1 MDIRYYLSRFWRRM
15 HWFLLVAI
23 LIAGAAFVVARELPP
38 SYVSDAE
45 LLVEVAQ
52 IEDATVRLSPEAQMQ
67 IVRERLLTRANLLDI
82 ARSRQ
87 VFEDIRVMSPDDIVD
102 GMLAATD
109 VRLATGRNVAVTQM
123 SISFTARR
131 GQIAADVLN
140 DYLTIIQQ
148 EDVDLRQVTA
158 TQTLDF
164 YDEEVDRLAA
174 LLESRSQAILD
185 FQNRNA
191 DALPETLNAR
201 LEQQSTTQERL
212 LQIERDVS
220 TIARQREQTVRLFE
234 AGVGTES
241 QRPQLSPAQQRLA
254 DLRRER
260 DVALS
265 TFSES
270 SARVRALD
278 NQIRLAEAAVEA
290 EQGAGEE
297 DGIDPVRAQQ
307 KALLDIQLSELDARR
322 DSLLAQKAELEGRL
336 EGLEDVLARIPAN
349 QIALAGLEREYQNV
363 RAQYDAVI
371 ARQSQAATG
380 ERIESLSRG
389 QRIVVID
396 PPAVPN
402 QPTGPN
408 RLLIAGGGAAFGI
421 LSGLALV
428 VLMELLN
435 TAPARPRD
443 ITAKLGV
450 TPLATIPFV
459 PTAGQTIRRRALKL
473 AVIAAGLALGPLALW
488 LVHTEYRPLDLL
500 LRDVMRAV
508 GM

>member
-1 MDIRYYLSRFWRRM
+1 MDIGYYLSRFWRRM

-38 SYVSDAE
+38 TFVSDTQ
-45 LLVEVAQ
+45 LLVEAAQ
-52 IEDATVRLSPEAQMQ
+52 IEDASLRLSPEAQMQ
-67 IVRERLLTRANLLDI
+67 IVRERLLTRSNLLDI
-82 ARSRQ
+82 ARRRG
-87 VFEDIRVMSPDDIVD
+87 VFENVRAMTPDDIVD
-102 GMLAATD
+102 AMLAATN
-109 VRLATGRNVAVTQM
+109 VRLASGRNVAVTQM
-123 SISFTARR
+123 TVAFTARR

-148 EDVDLRQVTA
+148 EDVDISVEPTRGRV
-158 TQTLDF
+158 DF
-164 YDEEVDRLAA
+164 FDDEVDRLAA
-174 LLESRSQAILD
+174 LLQRRSQAILD
-185 FQNRNA
+185 FQNSNA

-220 TIARQREQTVRLFE
+220 TLSRQREQTIRLFE
-234 AGVGTES
+234 AGIGA
-241 QRPQLSPAQQRLA
+241 QNQQPQLSPAEQELA
-254 DLRRER
+254 NLRRER
-260 DVALS
+260 QAALI

-290 EQGAGEE
+290 EKGADE
-297 DGIDPVRAQQ
+297 DTVDPVRAQQ
-307 KALLDIQLSELDARR
+307 KALLDIQIAEIDAKI
-322 DSLLAQKAELEGRL
+322 DALATQKAELEARQ
-336 EGLEDVLARIPAN
+336 EGLEDVLSRIPAN
-349 QIALAGLEREYQNV
+349 QITLAGLEREYQNV
-363 RAQYDAVI
+363 RSQYDAAV
-371 ARQSQAATG
+371 ARQAQAATSEQIQAKG
-380 ERIESLSRG
+380 RG

-396 PPAVPN
+396 PPAVPS

-428 VLMELLN
+428 VLLELLN
-435 TAPARPRD
+435 SAPMRPRD

-459 PTAGQTIRRRALKL
+459 PTTGQTIRRRALKL
-473 AVIAAGLALGPLALW
+473 AVIAAGLVLGPLALW
-488 LVHTEYRPLDLL
+488 LVHAQYRPLDLL
-500 LRDVMRAV
+500 LRDVMRAL

>member
-1 MDIRYYLSRFWRRM
+1 MDIRYYLSRFWRRL

-38 SYVSDAE
+38 TYVSDAE

-67 IVRERLLTRANLLDI
+67 IVRERLLTRANLLQI
-82 ARSRQ
+82 ARERG
-87 VFEDIRVMSPDDIVD
+87 VFEGIRSMTPDNIVD
-102 GMLAATD
+102 AMLAATD
-109 VRLATGRNVAVTQM
+109 IRLATGRNVAITQM
-123 SISFTARR
+123 TISFTART
-131 GQIAADVLN
+131 GPIAADVLN

-148 EDVDLRQVTA
+148 ADVDLRQVTA
-158 TQTLDF
+158 SQTLDF

-174 LLESRSQAILD
+174 LLQQRSQAILD

-220 TIARQREQTVRLFE
+220 AIARQREQTVRLFE
-234 AGVGTES
+234 AGAG
-241 QRPQLSPAQQRLA
+241 QGGAPQLSPAQQELA
-254 DLRRER
+254 NLRRER
-260 DVALS
+260 QALLS
-265 TFSES
+265 TFSEG
-270 SARVRALD
+270 SARIRKID
-278 NQIRLAEAAVEA
+278 NDIRIAEALVEA
-290 EQGAGEE
+290 EEGAGD
-297 DGIDPVRAQQ
+297 DGVDPVRAQQ

-322 DSLLAQKAELEGRL
+322 DSLEAQKEALEARL
-336 EGLEDVLARIPAN
+336 ESLEDVLSRIPAN

-396 PPAVPN
+396 PPAVPTT
-402 QPTGPN
+402 PTGPN

-443 ITAKLGV
+443 ITARLGV

-459 PTAGQTIRRRALKL
+459 PTAGQTIRRRAVKL

-488 LVHTEYRPLDLL
+488 LVHTQYRPLDLL

>member
-1 MDIRYYLSRFWRRM
+1 MDIGYYLSRFWRRM

-23 LIAGAAFVVARELPP
+23 LIAGAAFVAARELPA
-38 SYVSDAE
+38 SFVSDTQ

-82 ARSRQ
+82 ARRRN
-87 VFEDIRVMSPDDIVD
+87 VFEGVRSMSPDDIID
-102 GMLAATD
+102 GMLAATN
-109 VRLATGRNVAVTQM
+109 VRLDSGRNVAVTQM
-123 SISFTARR
+123 TIAFTARQ

-148 EDVDLRQVTA
+148 EDVDIRKGPA
-158 TQTLDF
+158 GEARDF
-164 YDEEVDRLAA
+164 YDEEVDRLAG
-174 LLESRSQAILD
+174 LLERRSQAILN
-185 FQNRNA
+185 FQNSNA

-220 TIARQREQTVRLFE
+220 TLNRQREQTIRLFE
-234 AGVGTES
+234 AGIGA
-241 QRPQLSPAQQRLA
+241 QNQQPQLSPAEQELA
-254 DLRRER
+254 NLRRER
-260 DVALS
+260 QAALI

-290 EQGAGEE
+290 EKGGEE
-297 DGIDPVRAQQ
+297 DAVDPIRAQQ
-307 KALLDIQLSELDARR
+307 KALLDIQVAEIDAKI
-322 DSLLAQKAELEGRL
+322 DSLATQKAELDARL

-349 QIALAGLEREYQNV
+349 QIALAGLEREYANV
-363 RAQYDAVI
+363 RAQYDAAV
-371 ARQSQAATG
+371 ARQSQAATNEQVEVQG
-380 ERIESLSRG
+380 KG

-402 QPTGPN
+402 EPTGPN

-428 VLMELLN
+428 VLLELLN
-435 TAPARPRD
+435 SAPMRPRD

-459 PTAGQTIRRRALKL
+459 PTTGQTIRRRALKL
-473 AVIAAGLALGPLALW
+473 AVIAAGLVLGPLALW
-488 LVHTEYRPLDLL
+488 LVHTQYRPLDLL
-500 LRDVMRAV
+500 LRDVMRAL
-508 GM
+508 GL

>member
-38 SYVSDAE
+38 SYVSDTE

-67 IVRERLLTRANLLDI
+67 IVRERLLTRANLLEI
-82 ARSRQ
+82 ARRRE
-87 VFEDIRVMSPDDIVD
+87 VFENMRAMTPDDIVD
-102 GMLAATD
+102 GMRAATD
-109 VRLATGRNVAVTQM
+109 VRLTSGRNVAVTQM
-123 SISFTARR
+123 AISFTARR
-131 GQIAADVLN
+131 GPIAADVLN

-148 EDVDLRQVTA
+148 ADIDLRQVTA
-158 TQTLDF
+158 SQTLDF

-174 LLESRSQAILD
+174 LLENRSQAILD

-201 LEQQSTTQERL
+201 LDQQSTTQERL
-212 LQIERDVS
+212 LQIERDLS
-220 TIARQREQTVRLFE
+220 ALSRQREQTVRLFE
-234 AGVGTES
+234 AGIGA
-241 QRPQLSPAQQRLA
+241 QNQPPRLSPAEEELA
-254 DLRRER
+254 SLRRER
-260 DVALS
+260 QAALV

-270 SARVRALD
+270 SAKVRALD
-278 NQIRLAEAAVEA
+278 NRIRLAEAAVEA
-290 EQGAGEE
+290 EQGAGDEG
-297 DGIDPVRAQQ
+297 GIDPVRAQQ
-307 KALLDIQLSELDARR
+307 KALLDIQLAEIDARR
-322 DSLLAQKAELEGRL
+322 ESLLEQREELQARL
-336 EGLEDVLARIPAN
+336 EGLEDVLSRIPAN

-363 RAQYDAVI
+363 RAQYDAAVE
-371 ARQSQAATG
+371 RQSQAATG

-402 QPTGPN
+402 EPTGPN

-428 VLMELLN
+428 VLLELLN
-435 TAPARPRD
+435 SAPVRPRD

-459 PTAGQTIRRRALKL
+459 PTAAQTIRRRALKL
-473 AVIAAGLALGPLALW
+473 AVIAAGLVLGPLALW